1 MSEAIGEL
9 EEALEYRFR
18 DGELLSCALTHK
30 SRAAD
35 REAAPQFCDNER
47 LEFLGDSILG
57 FLVSER
63 LLELFPGAPEGVL
76 SKRKSRLVSE
86 THLHTVA
93 RSLSLGRHLILGR
106 TEQVNGGR
114 EKKTLL
120 ADAVEALIAALYLD
134 GGMEAA
140 RRFVLAQVAQ
150 DAAEGDGE
158 PEAADHKSALQEL
171 AQALKLPHPRYSVL
185 ETHGPDHAKTFLV
198 EVRIGGA
205 WAARAE
211 GQSKKSASQEAAR
224 RVIERIEAARA
235 AGLLP

>member
-1 MSEAIGEL
+1 MNEATGDL
-9 EEALEYRFR
+9 EEAIEYRFR
-18 DGELLSCALTHK
+18 DPELLARALTHK

-35 REAAPQFCDNER
+35 REAAPRICDNER

-63 LLELFPGAPEGVL
+63 LLELFPGASEGVL

-93 RSLSLGRHLILGR
+93 RALSLGRHLILGR

-120 ADAVEALIAALYLD
+120 ADAVEALIASIYLD

-140 RRFVLAQVAQ
+140 RRFVLAHVAR
-150 DAAEGDGE
+150 DASEAGE

-171 AQALKLPHPRYSVL
+171 TQALKMPHPRYNVL
-185 ETHGPDHAKTFLV
+185 STHGPEHSKTFLV
-198 EVRIGGA
+198 EVSIGGE
-205 WAARAE
+205 WRAQAK
-211 GQSKKSASQEAAR
+211 GPSKKSASQEAAH
-224 RVIERIEAARA
+224 RVIEQIEASRG
-235 AGLLP
+235 AGQAL

>member
-1 MSEAIGEL
+1 MNEAIGEL
-9 EEALEYRFR
+9 EEALEYHFR
-18 DGELLSCALTHK
+18 NHELLSRALTHK
-30 SRAAD
+30 SRASD
-35 REAAPQFCDNER
+35 RGAVPQICDNER

-76 SKRKSRLVSE
+76 SKQKSRLVSE

-120 ADAVEALIAALYLD
+120 ADAVEALIAAIYLD
-134 GGMEAA
+134 GGMDAA
-140 RRFVLAQVAQ
+140 RRFVLAHVAQ
-150 DAAEGDGE
+150 NAGGGGE

-171 AQALKLPHPRYSVL
+171 TQAMKLPHPRYHVL
-185 ETHGPDHAKTFLV
+185 STQGPEHAKTFLV
-198 EVRIGGA
+198 EVRVGGEWSA
-205 WAARAE
+205 QAT
-211 GQSKKSASQEAAR
+211 GPSKKSASQEAAH
-224 RVIERIEAARA
+224 RVIEQIEASRG
-235 AGLLP
+235 AGQLL

>member
-1 MSEAIGEL
+1 MNEAIGEL

-18 DGELLSCALTHK
+18 NPELLTRALTHK
-30 SRAAD
+30 SRASD
-35 REAAPQFCDNER
+35 REAVPQICDNER

-63 LLELFPGAPEGVL
+63 LLELLPGAPEGVL

-120 ADAVEALIAALYLD
+120 ADAVEALIAAIYLD
-134 GGMEAA
+134 GGMDAA
-140 RRFVLAQVAQ
+140 RRFVLARVAQ
-150 DAAEGDGE
+150 NAAEGGE

-171 AQALKLPHPRYSVL
+171 TQALKLPHPRYNVL
-185 ETHGPDHAKTFLV
+185 STQGPEHAKTFLV
-198 EVRIGGA
+198 EVRVGGDWTA
-205 WAARAE
+205 QAK
-211 GQSKKSASQEAAR
+211 GPSKKSASQEAAH
-224 RVIERIEAARA
+224 RVIEQIEASRG
-235 AGLLP
+235 AGQAL

>member
-1 MSEAIGEL
+1 MNEAIGEL

-18 DGELLSCALTHK
+18 NPELLTRALTHK
-30 SRAAD
+30 SRASD
-35 REAAPQFCDNER
+35 REAAPQICDNER

-63 LLELFPGAPEGVL
+63 LLELLPGAPEGVL

-120 ADAVEALIAALYLD
+120 ADAVEALIAAIYLD
-134 GGMEAA
+134 GGMDAA
-140 RRFVLAQVAQ
+140 RRFVLAHVAQ
-150 DAAEGDGE
+150 HAAEGGE

-171 AQALKLPHPRYSVL
+171 TQALKLPHPRYSVL
-185 ETHGPDHAKTFLV
+185 STHGPEHAKTFLV
-198 EVRIGGA
+198 EVRVGGELTA
-205 WAARAE
+205 QAK
-211 GQSKKSASQEAAR
+211 GPSKKSASQEAAQ
-224 RVIERIEAARA
+224 RVIEQIEASRGAGRA
-235 AGLLP
+235 L